1 MNKVIKD
8 SFINSELLELIGESK
23 EYLVLVS
30 PYLKLWGHLETQ
42 IENSVKRGVDV
53 QLWYRSDKEKK
64 YKKTYDKLSKM
75 GVKVGKVDTLHS
87 KLYLSENKGLMT
99 SMNLHDF
106 SKSNSREIGILTN
119 ERKMLKD
126 FKGYIEDLTQKP
138 IVPKKSLFDM
148 GKDFLVNQLKDED
161 ITPQADEPTSQS
173 SEPQFR
179 KKQYMG
185 VCIRCSD
192 SIPFNVERPY
202 CAKCFKSWNKYQN
215 EEYEEEFC
223 HHCSKD
229 WDTSFLKP
237 VCLKCF
243 KGLSSDQKIISF

>member
-8 SFINSELLELIGESK
+8 SFINSHLLELIGGSEK
-23 EYLVLVS
+23 YLVLVS

-53 QLWYRSDKEKK
+53 QLWYRSDQEKK

-75 GVKVGKVDTLHS
+75 GVKVGKIDTLHS
-87 KLYLSENKGLMT
+87 KLYLSEKEGLMT
-99 SMNLHDF
+99 SMNLLDF
-106 SKSNSREIGILTN
+106 SKSNSREIGILTD
-119 ERKMLKD
+119 ERKMLNQFKD
-126 FKGYIEDLTQKP
+126 YIEDLTQKD
-138 IVPKKSLFDM
+138 IVPKKGLFGF
-148 GKDFLVNQLKDED
+148 GKELVSKLTEDSSPKPQPDFQRSQP
-161 ITPQADEPTSQS
+161 IEPNSK
-173 SEPQFR
+173 

-185 VCIRCSD
+185 YCIRCSD
-192 SIPFNVERPY
+192 SIPFNVDRPY
-202 CAKCFKSWNKYQN
+202 CGKCFKSWNRYQD

-229 WDTSFLKP
+229 WETSFLKP

-243 KGLSSDQKIISF
+243 KGLKEGVLVD